1 MRILFFTAAASAA
14 IFSEV
19 AATKLQE
26 VAPVTETEQM
36 LKMYLSE
43 LGSEDSMLAPAY
55 NLAEQ
60 DSAPAKPPAEK
71 KPAAKPPAKA
81 PAKAPT
87 KAPAKAPAKKAE
99 APAKKAAEAP
109 A

>member
-1 MRILFFTAAASAA
+1 MRILFFTAAAAAA
-14 IFSEV
+14 IYSEV

-43 LGSEDSMLAPAY
+43 LGSENSMLTPAF

-60 DSAPAKPPAEK
+60 DSAPAKQSAEK
-71 KPAAKPPAKA
+71 KPAAKPQAKA
-81 PAKAPT
+81 PAKAP
-87 KAPAKAPAKKAE
+87 AAKKAE
-99 APAKKAAEAP
+99 APA
-109 A
+109 